1 MQRLTA
7 VLFAACVLAL
17 LGPTAPP
24 ARAACTVPTF
34 TYKHGVVTFTEG
46 GAATRVQVEIADTE
60 AAREVGLM
68 CRTALAPDAG
78 MLFVFEDITRDP
90 FWMKDTL
97 IPLSIAFIDN
107 AGHIVGLLDMAVA
120 ADPENGPFPTY
131 GPKNQYRYALEV
143 NQGFFAQHG
152 IDAKAQVSV
161 TP

>member
-1 MQRLTA
+1 MRRLTA
-7 VLFAACVLAL
+7 VLFAACALAL
-17 LGPTAPP
+17 LGPTTPP

-34 TYKHGVVTFTEG
+34 TYKHEVVTFTEG

-152 IDAKAQVSV
+152 IDAKAQVSF

>member
-1 MQRLTA
+1 MRRLTA

-17 LGPTAPP
+17 LSPAIPP
-24 ARAACTVPTF
+24 ASAACTVPTF
-34 TYKHGVVTFTEG
+34 TYKHGTVTFTES
-46 GAATRVQVEIADTE
+46 GADTRVQVEIADTE
-60 AAREVGLM
+60 NEREVGLM

-78 MLFVFEDITRDP
+78 MLFVFADITRDP

-107 AGHIVGLLDMAVA
+107 GGHIVGLFDMAVA

-152 IDAKAQVSV
+152 IDTKAQVRIA
-161 TP
+161 P